1 MLMQI
6 PRLETERLI
15 LRAFCEADLDAY
27 AEMCADPE
35 VMRYI
40 IGQPLSRSESWR
52 NMRCWGG
59 QLRGYGMWAV
69 EELLWVMIG
78 QIGCWQ
84 PEGWPG
90 FEVVGRCDELTG
102 AVDLQQLRHEQR

>member
-1 MLMQI
+1 MQI

-40 IGQPLSRSESWR
+40 GNGQPYLVPSLGE
-52 NMRCWGG
+52 
-59 QLRGYGMWAV
+59 
-69 EELLWVMIG
+69 I
-78 QIGCWQ
+78 WQ
-84 PEGWPG
+84 
-90 FEVVGRCDELTG
+90 
-102 AVDLQQLRHEQR
+102 

>member
-1 MLMQI
+1 MQI

-40 IGQPLSRSESWR
+40 GNGQPLSRPESW
-52 NMRCWGG
+52 
-59 QLRGYGMWAV
+59 
-69 EELLWVMIG
+69 EI
-78 QIGCWQ
+78 WQ
-84 PEGWPG
+84 
-90 FEVVGRCDELTG
+90 
-102 AVDLQQLRHEQR
+102 